1 MGVQV
6 YAVCVIV
13 SLEAPNTEF
22 YHCVLGAEALNLYF
36 NFLKIICRFMIS
48 RKQIK
53 FFEQKCYFQYL
64 KFVSKFSTLSL
75 NYLLPQK
82 NYYKVSVGE
91 IEKLEEASF

>member
-1 MGVQV
+1 
-6 YAVCVIV
+6 
-13 SLEAPNTEF
+13 
-22 YHCVLGAEALNLYF
+22 
-36 NFLKIICRFMIS
+36 MIS

-53 FFEQKCYFQYL
+53 FFEQKCHFQYL